1 MEKEEEKLCVD
12 LENDLKE
19 SKRKSNVSLPE
30 LGLSYETLLSEGIGK
45 LLYIKGF
52 KHTSK
57 NHPVLHPYSLRLL
70 PSVSGSSNTNGSPDS
85 FTFNASCKLCA
96 GSVETIS
103 TL

>member
-52 KHTSK
+52 KHTS
-57 NHPVLHPYSLRLL
+57 NP
-70 PSVSGSSNTNGSPDS
+70 
-85 FTFNASCKLCA
+85 
-96 GSVETIS
+96 IS
-103 TL
+103 